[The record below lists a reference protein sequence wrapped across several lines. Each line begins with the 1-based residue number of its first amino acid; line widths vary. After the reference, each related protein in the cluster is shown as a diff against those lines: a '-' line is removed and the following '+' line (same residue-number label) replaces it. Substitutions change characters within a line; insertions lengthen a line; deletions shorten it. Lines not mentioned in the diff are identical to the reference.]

1 MEENISRKDEGVL
14 ERILSLLDH
23 KGITDKSFEEALNVG
38 RGMVSH
44 WRYDGRNS
52 YLQYINAICEIL
64 ETTPNYLFHGVE
76 RDDEIVNLSPIEK
89 DLIQNYRNVD
99 DELKKY
105 ILDLSNIFVK
115 AANASKKVQ

>member
-64 ETTPNYLFHGVE
+64 ETTPNYLFNGVE
-76 RDDEIVNLSPIEK
+76 KDDEIVNLSPIEK